1 MDDIAWL
8 ALRSVQDPFPDF
20 AARLREYE
28 EHVGWEVDDRR
39 VRYYQVVAE
48 TKLLVMRHAP
58 GGHRR
63 RYVEVEGGGPDVG
76 NGMIYEILHRR
87 LWFEA
92 IAAFLGLELDPPE
105 PAPVSAGSSDEHDWL
120 YHALL
125 HQLRDVVVPRI
136 GDPLAKQRAKGFARI
151 IKHLREVNL
160 HGAFYEERELDDLAA
175 LLGHRPD
182 DRAEGRAAL
191 QSAVRDGRVDEDKYL
206 GVLWRRAS
214 RDNELLRTASGVLA
228 DRHWPELR

>member
-1 MDDIAWL
+1 
-8 ALRSVQDPFPDF
+8 
-20 AARLREYE
+20 
-28 EHVGWEVDDRR
+28 
-39 VRYYQVVAE
+39 
-48 TKLLVMRHAP
+48 
-58 GGHRR
+58 
-63 RYVEVEGGGPDVG
+63 
-76 NGMIYEILHRR
+76 
-87 LWFEA
+87 
-92 IAAFLGLELDPPE
+92 
-105 PAPVSAGSSDEHDWL
+105 VSAGSSDEHDWL

-136 GDPLAKQRAKGFARI
+136 DDPLAKQRAKGFARI

-191 QSAVRDGRVDEDKYL
+191 QAAVRDGRVDEDKYL
-206 GVLWRRAS
+206 GVLWRRAA